1 MNKEKLIVI
10 QDYPATFAFTTNE
23 TLTDFNEE
31 TGCSLRNRIL
41 FDELKRQEID
51 SRHHSYG
58 DYVVEIVDT
67 SMLGD
72 IEIELW
78 TLGS

>member
-1 MNKEKLIVI
+1 MRKERLIVV

-31 TGCSLRNRIL
+31 TECSLRNRIL
-41 FDELKRQEID
+41 YDELKRQKID
-51 SRHHSYG
+51 SPHHSYG
-58 DYVVEIVDT
+58 DYSVEIVDKAL
-67 SMLGD
+67 LGD